1 MITYQQLCEQQQK
14 YHNTLIQRRD
24 QLRNHIL
31 DFCIDLEKNLGLTD
45 KRYKL
50 KISDD
55 IATQPYIRLLNT
67 DTEKTESINIYEQPV
82 SFDKQGNPSADV
94 SISLTLEKAENAY
107 PKNSIYIKIRFTLN
121 QDELIL
127 TFVEVKDSPQ
137 FTVNVHYEDKFKEA
151 IEGYKQA
158 IMRTF
163 TL

>member
-14 YHNTLIQRRD
+14 YNDTLIQRKE
-24 QLRNHIL
+24 QLRHHIL
-31 DFCIDLEKNLGLTD
+31 DFCTDLAQNLGLTD

-55 IATQPYIRLLNT
+55 MATQPYIRILNLINN
-67 DTEKTESINIYEQPV
+67 EPINIYEQPV

-94 SISLTLEKAENAY
+94 AIALTLEKAENTY
-107 PKNSIYIKIRFTLN
+107 PKQSIYIKIRFFLN
-121 QDELIL
+121 GSELTL
-127 TFVEVKDSPQ
+127 TFTEVKDSPE
-137 FTVNVHYEDKFKEA
+137 FSVNTRYDNKFQEA

-158 IMRTF
+158 IMQTF